1 MKLPSPDLQIGF
13 AIKLRASGTDHL
25 QAALLEQMAKTAV
38 ASVDLELT
46 KFASPKGLAA
56 LASKGLRGELV
67 YATPT
72 LLCAYPKL
80 LGYYRLLLGYSQKA
94 FYGRD
99 VGLGRFKGMETSGQ
113 LNAHVAPEI
122 QALCAGLCG
131 AANELLDGLEGLD
144 LSAAFFNDLALL
156 TLGPQFRGGANNAIG
171 QGGVRDVFSVISG
184 IVANADPVETEKLIT
199 LKNAAGRQVLIEFG
213 ADPDVT
219 VQVALE
225 DGVFAKVL
233 AIEIKAGSDGSNR
246 GNRLGEA
253 EKSHLSAKANG
264 FTVFW
269 TIENT
274 SGFDEAVARGQSPTT
289 SRFYRLADLTSG
301 LGPSYTDFRNR
312 LLLAIGLS

>member
-1 MKLPSPDLQIGF
+1 MKLPSPHLQIGF
-13 AIKLRASGTDHL
+13 AIKLKASGADHL
-25 QAALLEQMAKTAV
+25 QAALLEHMAKASV
-38 ASVDLELT
+38 AAVDLEL
-46 KFASPKGLAA
+46 KKLASPKGLAA
-56 LASKGLRGELV
+56 LAAKGLRGELV

-72 LLCAYPKL
+72 LLRAYPKL

-99 VGLGRFKGMETSGQ
+99 VGLGRFKGMETTGQ
-113 LNAHVAPEI
+113 LNGKAASEVD
-122 QALCAGLCG
+122 ALCAGLCV
-131 AANELLDGLEGLD
+131 AANELLEGLDGLD
-144 LSAAFFNDLALL
+144 LSAAFFNDLSLL

-171 QGGVRDVFSVISG
+171 QGGVRDVFDVISK
-184 IVANADPVETEKLIT
+184 IVANAGPVATEKLIT
-199 LKNAAGRQVLIEFG
+199 LKNAAGRAVLIEFG

-225 DGVFAKVL
+225 EDVFAKVL

-253 EKSHLSAKANG
+253 EKSHLAAKANG

-301 LGPSYTDFRNR
+301 SGPGYTDFRSR
-312 LLLAIGLS
+312 LLLAMGLS

>member
-13 AIKLRASGTDHL
+13 AIKLKASGADHL
-25 QAALLEQMAKTAV
+25 QAALLEHMATTSVTAV
-38 ASVDLELT
+38 DQELRH
-46 KFASPKGLAA
+46 FASPKGLAA
-56 LASKGLRGELV
+56 LAAKGLRGELV

-72 LLCAYPKL
+72 LLRSHPKL

-99 VGLGRFKGMETSGQ
+99 VGLGRFRGLETSGQ
-113 LNAHVAPEI
+113 LNARTDGEI
-122 QALCAGLCG
+122 EALCSGLCG
-131 AANELLDGLEGLD
+131 AASELLDGLEGLD
-144 LSAAFFNDLALL
+144 LSAAFFNDLSLL

-171 QGGVRDVFSVISG
+171 QGGVRDVFAVVSA
-184 IVANADPVETEKLIT
+184 IVANADPVTTEKLIT
-199 LKNAAGRQVLIEFG
+199 LKNAAGRLVLIEFG

-219 VQVALE
+219 VQVSLG
-225 DGVFAKVL
+225 DDVFAKVL
-233 AIEIKAGSDGSNR
+233 AVEIKAGSDGSNR

-253 EKSHLSAKANG
+253 EKSHLAAKSNG

-289 SRFYRLADLTSG
+289 SRFYRLADLTRGSG
-301 LGPSYTDFRNR
+301 PNYADFRSR
-312 LLLAIGLS
+312 LLLAMGLS